1 MCFFSERV
9 CCRSYGY
16 QFSGFCNK
24 MQEKFTALG
33 NVLIVSLYVAST
45 RSSAIAEVL
54 CKHSI
59 HNTEVQELE
68 RIHTAK

>member
-1 MCFFSERV
+1 
-9 CCRSYGY
+9 
-16 QFSGFCNK
+16 

-68 RIHTAK
+68 RIHTAKWPSG